1 MIDEKILIQEGQ
13 EYFEEFMKK
22 ETRSLVTFT
31 RDSNL
36 NYISDANL
44 KRFLLRPSK
53 ATLYI
58 PLAEFL
64 NRNLDSNEILWRIY
78 KELALYPDWK
88 SETKK
93 YLNRGQDWQKEID
106 YMTSYILTRIREEK
120 LENDPA
126 YQVKPISSY
135 VRKEILDLLYKI
147 DKYTSYLRVLELCP
161 IYRDKESLEKK
172 ASQYSLSSPKHRL
185 LADSFIRREINDAG
199 YVGIKDFSREK
210 IFNKPFY
217 DFIRYELIKQINR
230 DEGILERDPFI
241 RTFIYPL
248 FEDLW
253 KEEIDNMDF
262 HKSEGQKEGQARGE
276 SSVFDDRE
284 DDDSK
289 DDFEFNQ
296 EDIEEILNE
305 FLEEKE
311 ESDVDIENV
320 TGGNSDLRS
329 YGVSKTDKELFI
341 YYSNKMKKER
351 EEMKK
356 FWVKLVGGAKQ
367 EVNIKKDYQVKGK
380 LDVDNLIDFYPDFV
394 EAEQKGNYQNLPIFN
409 RYILEPKANILPER
423 IEISFIVD
431 NSGSMSESKIESAR
445 KALAVTLLSLDDF
458 NRYLNNS
465 RSELNRKIEVLS
477 ETWFFGSNYYKIK
490 EFNPK
495 EEKVKEESDIIR
507 SIVKLDGKDGV
518 TDEAACLKEI
528 LDGIS
533 PRQEKELKTGKQV
546 KLIFLITDGA
556 SSFPGASKKAIEDL
570 ILKNVEIY
578 GFQIGKSNEAD
589 QKVFNFIWNDGHREN
604 RGLLIGEEIGNLPK
618 ELLKTIKRNMS
629 KIFASG

>member
-1 MIDEKILIQEGQ
+1 MVDETILIQEAQ
-13 EYFEEFMKK
+13 EYFDEFIKK
-22 ETRSLVTFT
+22 ETRSLATFT
-31 RDSNL
+31 GDSNL
-36 NYISDANL
+36 NYIPDVNI
-44 KRFLLRPSK
+44 KGFLLRPSK
-53 ATLYI
+53 STLYI

-64 NRNLDSNEILWRIY
+64 NRNSDSNQILWYIY

-88 SETKK
+88 SETKR

-106 YMTSYILTRIREEK
+106 YMTSYILTRIRDEK

-126 YQVKPISSY
+126 YQVKLISRY
-135 VRKEILDLLYKI
+135 VRKEILDLLYRI

-161 IYRDKESLEKK
+161 IYRDRENLEKT
-172 ASQYSLSSPKHRL
+172 SQYPLSSPKHRI
-185 LADSFIRREINDAG
+185 LADSFIRSEVNDS
-199 YVGIKDFSREK
+199 YDVEIKDFSNKK

-217 DFIRYELIKQINR
+217 DFIRYELIKQINKG
-230 DEGILERDPFI
+230 EGIVKRDPFI
-241 RTFIYPL
+241 RTFIYPI
-248 FEDLW
+248 FESLW

-262 HKSEGQKEGQARGE
+262 HKSEGQKEDKARGE
-276 SSVFDDRE
+276 NSVFDDIE

-289 DDFEFNQ
+289 EDFEFNQ
-296 EDIEEILNE
+296 EDIEVILNE
-305 FLEEKE
+305 FMDEKE
-311 ESDVDIENV
+311 EADLNIKNVIERNR
-320 TGGNSDLRS
+320 DLNS
-329 YGVSKTDKELFI
+329 YGVSKADKELFI

-356 FWVKLVGGAKQ
+356 FWIKLVGNAKQ
-367 EVNIKKDYQVKGK
+367 EINVKKDCQVKGK
-380 LDVDNLIDFYPDFV
+380 LDIDNLINFYPDFV

-423 IEISFIVD
+423 IEISFIID
-431 NSGSMSESKIESAR
+431 NSGSMNELKIESAR

-477 ETWFFGSNYYKIK
+477 ETWFFGSSYYKIK

-495 EEKVKEESDIIR
+495 EGKVKEESDIIR
-507 SIVKLDGKDGV
+507 SIVKLDAKDGV

-528 LDGIS
+528 LEGIS

-556 SSFPGASKKAIEDL
+556 SSFPGASKKVIEDL
-570 ILKNVEIY
+570 ILKNVDIY

-589 QKVFNFIWNDGHREN
+589 QKVFNFIWNDGYREN
-604 RGLLIGEEIGNLPK
+604 RGLLIGEEIESLPK
-618 ELLKTIKRNMS
+618 ELLKTIKRNMG
-629 KIFASG
+629 KIFASD